1 MSTTQDLALL
11 GGIPVRTMP
20 YAHHVT
26 TGAEELKAVQRVLS
40 KGILSDYEGTDN
52 DKFLGGPEVRALEE
66 EWAREY
72 GVPYAMAVNSA
83 TSGLMAA
90 VGATGVGPG
99 DEVIVSPFTMSA
111 SVAAVLLY
119 NTVPVFADVEL
130 DSFNL
135 DPQSVEAAVTP
146 RTKAILITHIFGHPA
161 DMGSLVDIARRHSL
175 TLIEDAAQSPQALYQ
190 GQRAGTIGD
199 LGVYSLNCNKHI
211 QTGEGGIVVCRD
223 PELAKRVRLIRN
235 HAEAV
240 IASGMEVESLV
251 NMLGLNVRM
260 TELEASLARCQLSKL
275 DGLMEERHNLVRHLD
290 GIVESIDGISPPK
303 VQPEC
308 THDYYRY
315 AISLDTA
322 KLGVN
327 AQQVVDALNAEG
339 MDFYVSYMK
348 PLYLQP
354 IFQKQIV
361 FGDRG
366 CPVRCPWYEGEAN
379 YSLGIC
385 PSAERLEEFLI
396 TTEIVRPPQT
406 VEDMDEI
413 GEALRKV
420 LARADQLASGAG
432 SRS

>member
-1 MSTTQDLALL
+1 MNTAQNLALL
-11 GGIPVRTMP
+11 GGTPVRSKAYP
-20 YAHHVT
+20 HHVT
-26 TGAEELKAVQRVLS
+26 TGVEELEAVQRVLS
-40 KGILSDYEGTDN
+40 RGVLSDYEGTDN
-52 DKFLGGPEVRALEE
+52 DQFLGGPEVRALEE
-66 EWAREY
+66 EWAIEY
-72 GVPYAMAVNSA
+72 EVPYAIAVNSA

-111 SVAAVLLY
+111 SVAAVLMY

-130 DSFNL
+130 DTFNL
-135 DPQSVEAAVTP
+135 DPESVEATITP
-146 RTKAILITHIFGHPA
+146 RTKAILVTHIFGHPA
-161 DMGSLVDIARRHSL
+161 DMNSLLAIAEKHSL
-175 TLIEDAAQSPQALYQ
+175 TLIEDSAQSPRASYF
-190 GQRAGTIGD
+190 GQRTGSIGD

-240 IASGMEVESLV
+240 IASGMEVKSLV
-251 NMLGLNVRM
+251 NMLGMNLRM
-260 TELEASLARCQLSKL
+260 TELEAALARCQLPKL
-275 DGLMEERHNLVRHLD
+275 ESLVGERHNLVRHLD
-290 GIVESIDGISPPK
+290 AIVQSINGISPPIVK
-303 VQPEC
+303 SGC

-322 KLGVN
+322 NLDVN
-327 AQQVVDALNAEG
+327 ALQVVDALNAEG

-354 IFQKQIV
+354 IFQKQIM

-366 CPVRCPWYEGEAN
+366 CPVRCPWYEGKAN

-385 PSAERLEEFLI
+385 PNAEKLEDFLI
-396 TTEIVRPPQT
+396 STEIVRPPQT
-406 VEDMDEI
+406 LGDMDEI

-420 LARADQLASGAG
+420 LTQASNLGQE
-432 SRS
+432 R